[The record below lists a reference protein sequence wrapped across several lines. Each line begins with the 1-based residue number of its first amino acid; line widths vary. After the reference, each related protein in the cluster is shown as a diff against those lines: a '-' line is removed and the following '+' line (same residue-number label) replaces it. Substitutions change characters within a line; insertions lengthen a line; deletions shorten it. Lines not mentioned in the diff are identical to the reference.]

1 MTVMISPRPWLILFG
16 FGGVA
21 LPLLFVSC
29 GGLIGHKRAQPV
41 VVPAPPPSPP
51 PQAKE
56 EASRL
61 EGQKIEQVGTASWY
75 GPGFHGQETASGETF
90 NPNALTAAHRS
101 LPLGSTAVVTN
112 LATGKSVQVKINDR
126 GPYVKGR
133 KIDLSHAAAQKI
145 GLKKGV
151 AKVKITATP
160 RRKATKKPARRVVNT
175 GGAPVALSTDTTKQ
189 P

>member
-1 MTVMISPRPWLILFG
+1 MTIMTSARRLWVLFG
-16 FGGVA
+16 FGGVL
-21 LPLLFVSC
+21 LPLLLVSC
-29 GGLIGHKRAQPV
+29 GGLISHQEARPV
-41 VVPAPPPSPP
+41 VAPTPPFPPP

-56 EASRL
+56 EAPRL
-61 EGQKIEQVGTASWY
+61 EGQKIEQVGIASWY

-90 NPNALTAAHRS
+90 NQNALTAAHRS

-133 KIDLSHAAAQKI
+133 KIDLSRAAARKI

-160 RRKATKKPARRVVNT
+160 RRKATKKPARRGVNT
-175 GGAPVALSTDTTKQ
+175 GGASVALSTGPTR
-189 P
+189 

>member
-1 MTVMISPRPWLILFG
+1 LISHQEARPVI
-16 FGGVA
+16 A
-21 LPLLFVSC
+21 
-29 GGLIGHKRAQPV
+29 
-41 VVPAPPPSPP
+41 PAPSFPP
-51 PQAKE
+51 PLQAKK
-56 EASRL
+56 EAPRL
-61 EGQKIEQVGTASWY
+61 EDQKIEQVGTASWY
-75 GPGFHGQETASGETF
+75 GPGFQGRETASGETF
-90 NPNALTAAHRS
+90 NQNALTAAHRS

-160 RRKATKKPARRVVNT
+160 RRKATKKPARRVVNA
-175 GGAPVALSTDTTKQ
+175 GGASVAQSTGPTR
-189 P
+189 